1 MTKKSKARLN
11 RVLNSIP
18 DNMID
23 PLTVLICTPSHA
35 GKVETSYAGG
45 LASCASAHLFGNMA
59 FLNNNSHV
67 SLARD
72 TMADGFL
79 RSPFEWMVFIDD
91 DIGFTERDFRI
102 LMDYPVNDVP
112 PMDDSYA
119 SKDEKGR
126 VLISCAEYS
135 RKDEQNTPARFGL
148 GFTRIH
154 RKVFEALDALT
165 FDNGE
170 ERVRQYRHQGRM
182 LRDYFISG
190 AMTDGNFLGEDTG
203 FFSLVRLAGI
213 TPRIEQRTRL
223 IHTGRKQYAYVAP
236 TIAAVTQ

>member
-1 MTKKSKARLN
+1 MS
-11 RVLNSIP
+11 
-18 DNMID
+18 
-23 PLTVLICTPSHA
+23 
-35 GKVETSYAGG
+35 
-45 LASCASAHLFGNMA
+45 
-59 FLNNNSHV
+59 FLNGNSHV

-102 LMDYPVNDVP
+102 LMDYPVENLP
-112 PMDDSYA
+112 PIDDSLA
-119 SKDEKGR
+119 TRDEKGR

-148 GFTRIH
+148 GFCRIH
-154 RKVFEALDALT
+154 RSVFAALADLKFET
-165 FDNGE
+165 GE

-182 LRDYFISG
+182 LYDFFISG

-203 FFSLVRLAGI
+203 FFALVRLAGI
-213 TPRIEQRTRL
+213 TPRIEQRTQL
-223 IHTGRKQYAYVAP
+223 IHTGRKQYVYVAP
-236 TIAAVTQ
+236 TLAAVTQ